1 MPTGKRELEF
11 AYRAGTISRGRFKRV
26 AKAQGWTPAEMQEFE
41 RQNKQQHKKAREGV
55 RNADTV

>member
-11 AYRAGTISRGRFKRV
+11 AYRTGTISRGRFKRV
-26 AKAQGWTPAEMQEFE
+26 AKALGWTPAEMQEFE

-55 RNADTV
+55 R